1 MGLKKLTQRALLL
14 VVAAMLALSG
24 IDGGSIYLTRLQLPD
39 DVEAAGYA
47 ATEVSVKGQVNRQ
60 TAVAAWRA
68 AEDEA
73 QTQGFAVEAKDFTIY
88 PDGRVTLTGTKNAPT
103 LLLHRVHALRHLLRV
118 TDTETV
124 TALPYASAPQLNRR
138 TR

>member
-1 MGLKKLTQRALLL
+1 VKVKVALVL
-14 VVAAMLALSG
+14 VVAAVVVLSA
-24 IDGGSIYLTRLQLPD
+24 IDGGSVYLTQLQLPD
-39 DVEAAGYA
+39 DVESAGYA
-47 ATEVSVKGQVNRQ
+47 ATEVSTKGQTNRQ

-73 QTQGFAVEAKDFTIY
+73 EGKGIAIRSRGFTIY
-88 PDGRVTLTGTKNAPT
+88 PDGRVTLTGTKKAPT

-124 TALPYASAPQLNRR
+124 TALPYSSAPRLNRR